1 MFQNDHTSPSTPLRN
16 NSGLCVTCCSIHSGA
31 LGKKL
36 RRHADC
42 KHRLFIILDFN
53 WDLATWPCFT
63 CYMVYSSL
71 FLSYSTLI
79 QPCSSGF
86 SQSINFYSGNKNEI
100 IRSQRSQ
107 ILIFF
112 FFLHRQPFFP
122 HLLLHLFITNFSDQQ
137 SFQNMLLGAQTITL
151 FFYFL
156 CSQCVWMYWIFLPKS
171 KISLDLSDF
180 FFLGPHSWH
189 MEVPGLGVKSEQ

>member
-1 MFQNDHTSPSTPLRN
+1 MFQNDPTSPTTPLRN

-42 KHRLFIILDFN
+42 KHHLFIILDFN

-112 FFLHRQPFFP
+112 FFYIDNHSFLIYYCIC
-122 HLLLHLFITNFSDQQ
+122 LLLISLISKVFKICSWELRPSLFSSISCVHSVFECI
-137 SFQNMLLGAQTITL
+137 G
-151 FFYFL
+151 FFYPRAKFL
-156 CSQCVWMYWIFLPKS
+156 LTSVTS
-171 KISLDLSDF
+171 F
-180 FFLGPHSWH
+180 F
-189 MEVPGLGVKSEQ
+189 